1 MPNYG
6 SSKKP
11 YNTPNSTRNQ
21 TTQPAYRPDQAV
33 VGTGMFRRGAQAIKG
48 RAARMAERMKKLG
61 Y

>member
-6 SSKKP
+6 NGKP
-11 YNTPNSTRNQ
+11 KYNTPNSTQNQ
-21 TTQPAYRPDQAV
+21 TTQPQYRPEQAV

-48 RAARMAERMKKLG
+48 RQAAMRERMKRLG